1 MVTLVTVPEISEGAL
16 GGGCSDETP
25 SGSVWGGGVVA
36 QSEDVESRSLERLF
50 VHQSSCSFLPREAN
64 EEQ

>member
-25 SGSVWGGGVVA
+25 SGSVGGVA
-36 QSEDVESRSLERLF
+36 QSEDVE
-50 VHQSSCSFLPREAN
+50 AGA
-64 EEQ
+64 